1 LVIKKIDA
9 MRSLLFCLNSAIY
22 LVAVIPRPAVPR
34 ATNMLIVERTIPN
47 SPYSSL
53 PNMRAHIIPD
63 ISTIN
68 LANAVPVNDQK
79 APDAIRLPMSDVII
93 LFFNEDS
100 SIKSFISY

>member
-1 LVIKKIDA
+1 
-9 MRSLLFCLNSAIY
+9 

-53 PNMRAHIIPD
+53 PNMRAHTIPD

-100 SIKSFISY
+100 SIKSMISY